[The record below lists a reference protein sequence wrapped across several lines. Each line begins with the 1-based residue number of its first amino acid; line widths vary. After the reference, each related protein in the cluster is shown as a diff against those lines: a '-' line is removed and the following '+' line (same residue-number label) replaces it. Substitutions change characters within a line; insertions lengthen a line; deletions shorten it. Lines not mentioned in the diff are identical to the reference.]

1 MTQNE
6 RWKLSPIVPP
16 IACPDEP
23 EAQEE
28 YNRLFHTK
36 IVIEPILTNLEAFI
50 DYRARC
56 ESPLPRHE
64 LTFETVWSFN
74 EPTLPFRGI
83 CLNPTFGW
91 DDSDIERIVAPHAAR
106 APRSTIHRSVL
117 FPDFDVRAKEVFIDV
132 PGNESDRLNFVVGY
146 DRQGRVLANCIP
158 MIVHEDSNRFLESVV
173 IPSLELQELSL
184 ARDEALLRL
193 HSESGVAAVFEF
205 MATFAP
211 IDEVVSPIE
220 VREIDVGGMLP
231 TAEKR
236 VHKEEPFEVEPLA
249 RYMTIHTRNFS
260 EEDIHEFGD
269 LFPTI
274 DMREDALKQGVLM
287 RMGTTLIVLGQIEQE
302 SFDGTDLIDC
312 CLNFHRFDGSTI
324 FYGC

>member
-1 MTQNE
+1 
-6 RWKLSPIVPP
+6 
-16 IACPDEP
+16 
-23 EAQEE
+23 
-28 YNRLFHTK
+28 
-36 IVIEPILTNLEAFI
+36 
-50 DYRARC
+50 
-56 ESPLPRHE
+56 
-64 LTFETVWSFN
+64 
-74 EPTLPFRGI
+74 
-83 CLNPTFGW
+83 
-91 DDSDIERIVAPHAAR
+91 
-106 APRSTIHRSVL
+106 VL